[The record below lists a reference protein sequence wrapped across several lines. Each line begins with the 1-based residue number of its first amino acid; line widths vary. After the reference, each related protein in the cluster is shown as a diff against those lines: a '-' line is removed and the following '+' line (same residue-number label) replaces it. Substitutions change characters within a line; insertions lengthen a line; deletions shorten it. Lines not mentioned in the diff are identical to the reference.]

1 MQKHKKIVKK
11 PTLEEKEKMKYEK
24 SAMDVKY
31 ERKQLAAVKKELAEK
46 DQELNSRL
54 QKLHE
59 FQMKMMEELKDNKA
73 VVSDINTYKDLK
85 ETLKNI
91 KNQEAEMAKAMT
103 EKSRLMLDFG
113 NKEKNYIEQL
123 HELKNKIA
131 ELSAGIRNKDNE
143 TREIVRKFDKE
154 KSEEY
159 RKGYET
165 KIQRMVKDHEELIKR
180 YESTLKEKENSLID
194 ALSKS
199 EKIIKSKEAD
209 VLGSLNE
216 SSKKYFNLQL
226 EHEKTVKKLYEEI
239 QGLQAKLNKSVNDME
254 MLKGK
259 NDSRIKLLEEQ
270 LKLKE
275 SELDKFRKE
284 NELRMIEIQKKAY
297 KAGDDSE
304 LLYKAKIDEMNRS
317 FWQEKEEILRKYE
330 AKLKDQL
337 EYSNAMLAEKDR
349 VISSKNNELLE
360 AVSERSKKENDLKYA
375 EDKLK
380 SVLDEKAGQSAGF
393 IQESDKLYA
402 KIKHLEKELESAE
415 SDFRKTRAEN
425 EDFKIKLET
434 IEARNDDNKVDRK
447 MLIAEIEEE
456 NNKKIMLLKIEKAT
470 IVKDLEGQLKNKAN
484 EFKDLLYEKD
494 LKIANLQKEVVDLKI
509 KKQKDG
515 SFDKAIVSG
524 AVEKAVSIE
533 KKLNEELRNVLKL
546 KDSELKAVKENK
558 YLNENMVKKEI
569 NAKDLETEKVRKEY
583 QSRMEDLEKKFK
595 KEKEL
600 LEQYLKTA
608 KDESDKLRKEMAI
621 KNMLSGL

>member
-143 TREIVRKFDKE
+143 TREIVRKFDKEKDYHIRRELSIRKLELERDLEGKYNE

-494 LKIANLQKEVVDLKI
+494 
-509 KKQKDG
+509 
-515 SFDKAIVSG
+515 
-524 AVEKAVSIE
+524 VSIE

>member
-143 TREIVRKFDKE
+143 TREIVRKFDKEKDYHIRRELSIRKLELERDLEGKYNE

-415 SDFRKTRAEN
+415 SDFRKTRAG
-425 EDFKIKLET
+425 
-434 IEARNDDNKVDRK
+434 NDDNKVDRK

-494 LKIANLQKEVVDLKI
+494 
-509 KKQKDG
+509 
-515 SFDKAIVSG
+515 
-524 AVEKAVSIE
+524 VSIE